1 MKRPARLSASFV
13 RAISIPGR
21 YGDGRGGFGLSL
33 LVKDSLSVP
42 GRQSKTWSQRLRID
56 GKPINIGLGSYP
68 LIQLAEARDMA
79 LENARA
85 VRQGHDPR
93 SASKR
98 AVPTLAQALD
108 AVIDLHSANWRD
120 RGRSEKQWRAS
131 METYVLP
138 RLGHRPVDAI
148 STADVLA
155 VLLPIWNEKRE
166 TARRVRQRI
175 SATMKWAIAQGHR
188 QNDPAGDA
196 IAEALPK
203 NSIGKVRHK
212 ALPHD
217 NVAAAVATIR
227 ATRAHPATR
236 LALEFLVLTAA
247 RSGEVRGARWDEIDL
262 DSATWTIPADRMKA
276 GKEHR
281 VPLSDQAVAVLARA
295 REYTNGSGLVFP
307 GPLGREVTSTAYS
320 KLLHENDVGC
330 VPHGFRSSFRD
341 WCSETGQPRELAE
354 HALAHVVKG
363 VEGAYQRSDLFN
375 RRRALMAAWADHV
388 MPNEGALQLSHSQM
402 GYGR

>member
-33 LVKDSLSVP
+33 LVKDSVSVP
-42 GRQSKTWSQRLRID
+42 GRQSKTWSRRLRID
-56 GKPINIGLGSYP
+56 GKPTNIGLGPYP
-68 LIQLAEARDMA
+68 LVTLAEAREMA

-85 VRQGHDPR
+85 VRQGSDPR
-93 SASKR
+93 SATNS
-98 AVPTLAQALD
+98 AVPTFARALD

-131 METYVLP
+131 METYALP
-138 RLGHRPVDAI
+138 RMGRRPVDAI
-148 STADVLA
+148 SSADVLA

-188 QNDPAGDA
+188 QDDPAGDA
-196 IAEALPK
+196 ISEALPK
-203 NSIGKVRHK
+203 NVNGKTHLK
-212 ALPHD
+212 ALPYREVE
-217 NVAAAVATIR
+217 VALKRIR
-227 ATRAHPATR
+227 DTRAHPTTK
-236 LALEFLVLTAA
+236 LGLEFLILTAA
-247 RSGEVRGARWDEIDL
+247 RSGEVRGARWDEINL
-262 DSATWTIPADRMKA
+262 DSATWTIPAERMKA

-281 VPLSDQAVAVLARA
+281 VPLSAQAVAVLTSA
-295 REYTNGSGLVFP
+295 REYANDSGLLFP
-307 GPLGREVTSTAYS
+307 GPSGRVVTSTAYS
-320 KLLHENDVGC
+320 KLLHENGVGC

-375 RRRALMAAWADHV
+375 RRRALMAVWADHV
-388 MPNEGALQLSHSQM
+388 TPDEGARQLGQPQS
-402 GYGR
+402 G

>member
-56 GKPINIGLGSYP
+56 SKPINIGLGPYP
-68 LIQLAEARDMA
+68 LVTLAEAREMA
-79 LENARA
+79 LDNARA

-93 SASKR
+93 TARKNT
-98 AVPTLAQALD
+98 VPTFAQALD
-108 AVIDLHSANWRD
+108 AVINLHSANWRD

-131 METYVLP
+131 TETYVLP

-148 STADVLA
+148 SSSDVLT

-175 SATMKWAIAQGHR
+175 SATMKWAIARGYR
-188 QNDPAGDA
+188 QDDPAGDA

-203 NSIGKVRHK
+203 NSIGKVRHM

-217 NVAAAVATIR
+217 KVAAALATIR
-227 ATRAHPATR
+227 ATSAHPNTR

-247 RSGEVRGARWDEIDL
+247 RSGEIRGARWDEIDL
-262 DSATWTIPADRMKA
+262 DSATWTVPAERMKA

-281 VPLSDQAVAVLARA
+281 VPLSAQAMALLTKA
-295 REYTNGSGLVFP
+295 REYANGSVLLFP
-307 GPLGREVTSTAYS
+307 GPSGRAVTSTAYS
-320 KLLHENDVGC
+320 KLLHENGVGC

-341 WCSETGQPRELAE
+341 WCSETGQPREVAE
-354 HALAHVVKG
+354 HALAHVVRG

-375 RRRALMAAWADHV
+375 RRRALMAAWADYV
-388 MPNEGALQLSHSQM
+388 TPGEGAHQVVQSQI
-402 GYGR
+402 GGGR

>member
-1 MKRPARLSASFV
+1 MNRPARLSASFV

-42 GRQSKTWSQRLRID
+42 GRRSKTWSQRLRID
-56 GKPINIGLGSYP
+56 GKPTNIGLGPYP
-68 LIQLAEARDMA
+68 LFALAEAREMA

-85 VRQGHDPR
+85 IRKGQDPR
-93 SASKR
+93 SASMT
-98 AVPTLAQALD
+98 AVPTFAQALD
-108 AVIDLHSANWRD
+108 SVIDLHSANWRD

-131 METYVLP
+131 METYALP
-138 RLGHRPVDAI
+138 RLGRRPVDAI
-148 STADVLA
+148 SSADILA
-155 VLLPIWNEKRE
+155 VLLPIWNKKRE
-166 TARRVRQRI
+166 TGRRVRQRI

-188 QNDPAGDA
+188 QDDPAGDA

-203 NSIGKVRHK
+203 NSVGKVRHR
-212 ALPHD
+212 ALPPD
-217 NVAAAVATIR
+217 KVAATVATIR
-227 ATRAHPATR
+227 ATRAHPTTR
-236 LALEFLVLTAA
+236 LALEFLVLTAT

-262 DSATWTIPADRMKA
+262 GSATWTIPAERMKA

-281 VPLSDQAVAVLARA
+281 VPLSAQALAVLTRA
-295 REYTNGSGLVFP
+295 REYANGSGLLFP
-307 GPLGREVTSTAYS
+307 GPTGRAVTSNAYS
-320 KLLHENDVGC
+320 KLLHENGVGC

-375 RRRALMAAWADHV
+375 RRRALMVAWAEYVTQAHDDHQEIDAV
-388 MPNEGALQLSHSQM
+388 
-402 GYGR
+402 

>member
-33 LVKDSLSVP
+33 LVKDRLSVP

-56 GKPINIGLGSYP
+56 GRPINIGLGSYP
-68 LIQLAEARDMA
+68 LVTLAEAREMA

-85 VRQGHDPR
+85 VRQGRDPR
-93 SASKR
+93 PAGRR
-98 AVPTLAQALD
+98 AVPTFARALD
-108 AVIDLHSANWRD
+108 AVIDLHSAGWRA

-138 RLGHRPVDAI
+138 RLGQRPVDAI
-148 STADVLA
+148 SSADVLA

-188 QNDPAGDA
+188 RDDPAGDV
-196 IAEALPK
+196 IAGALPE
-203 NSIGKVRHK
+203 NSIGKVRHR

-217 NVAAAVATIR
+217 RVAAAVATIR
-227 ATRAHPATR
+227 ATRVYPTTR
-236 LALEFLVLTAA
+236 LALEFLILAA
-247 RSGEVRGARWDEIDL
+247 ASSGQVRGARWDEIDL
-262 DSATWTIPADRMKA
+262 DAATWTIPAERMKA
-276 GKEHR
+276 GREHR
-281 VPLSDQAVAVLARA
+281 VPLSAQALAVLARA
-295 REYTNGSGLVFP
+295 REYANGSGLVFP
-307 GPLGREVTSTAYS
+307 GPSGRAVASTAYS
-320 KLLHENDVGC
+320 DLLKENGVGC

-341 WCSETGQPRELAE
+341 WCSETGRPLELAE
-354 HALAHVVKG
+354 HALAHVDKE
-363 VEGAYQRSDLFN
+363 VEGAYRRSDLFE
-375 RRRALMAAWADHV
+375 RRRSLMDEWADYV
-388 MPNEGALQLSHSQM
+388 TPN
-402 GYGR
+402 